1 MKMGT
6 RGKWLIATAVGIA
19 LIVPAIVLASGGPS
33 GSFDTGITNAG
44 GKLKFSSS
52 GGAVQTNSKP
62 FKVIPGMT
70 LPNPTE
76 FYKLPVTVQISAD
89 MTAGKARF
97 RVISDVSLGPSRA
110 PLTPANAT
118 FASPGSNSFQFVE
131 PGSNTETASNYLV
144 QWKRVGNRPA
154 EVANVVMTLFGA
166 PD

>member
-1 MKMGT
+1 MEMGLG
-6 RGKWLIATAVGIA
+6 GKWLIATAVGAA
-19 LIVPAIVLASGGPS
+19 LIVPAVVLASGGPS

-52 GGAVQTNSKP
+52 GGTVETQGNR
-62 FKVIPGMT
+62 FRIIPGMT

-89 MTAGKARF
+89 MTAGKAKF

-110 PLTPANAT
+110 PLTPGSAT
-118 FASPGSNSFQFVE
+118 FSAPGSNSFQFVE
-131 PGSNTETASNYLV
+131 PGTSSETASDYDV
-144 QWKRVGNRPA
+144 QWKRVGSHPA
-154 EVANVVMTLFGA
+154 KAADVVMTLFGA